1 MLWKKYFSQKER
13 IVSFFFFLL
22 EKEERGKCDIVVCA
36 VFLIM
41 SFDGVQ
47 TCESSYYPEFHAPR
61 HAQASTKQPCLVV
74 VHLAP
79 LQLYSDPWMFL
90 ELDQ

>member
-1 MLWKKYFSQKER
+1 MECRPVKVHITQS
-13 IVSFFFFLL
+13 SF
-22 EKEERGKCDIVVCA
+22 
-36 VFLIM
+36 
-41 SFDGVQ
+41 
-47 TCESSYYPEFHAPR
+47 YHAPR
-61 HAQASTKQPCLVV
+61 HAQAGTKQPCFVV